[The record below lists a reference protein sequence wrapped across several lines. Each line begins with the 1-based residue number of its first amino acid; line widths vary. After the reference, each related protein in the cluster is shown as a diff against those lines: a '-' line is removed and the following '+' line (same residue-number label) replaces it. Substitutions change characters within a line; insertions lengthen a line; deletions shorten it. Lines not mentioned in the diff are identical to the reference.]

1 MIDFI
6 EGLGKVKISV
16 RWPSSSFAVRS
27 SMNSTSSASSESML
41 QWVEMLFR
49 SPWLIM
55 LLARMCSVIL
65 SMRLVCSSEQGF
77 SGPS

>member
-27 SMNSTSSASSESML
+27 SMSSTNSASSESML
-41 QWVEMLFR
+41 QWVENVVLFT
-49 SPWLIM
+49 M
-55 LLARMCSVIL
+55 AHYVA
-65 SMRLVCSSEQGF
+65 G
-77 SGPS
+77 